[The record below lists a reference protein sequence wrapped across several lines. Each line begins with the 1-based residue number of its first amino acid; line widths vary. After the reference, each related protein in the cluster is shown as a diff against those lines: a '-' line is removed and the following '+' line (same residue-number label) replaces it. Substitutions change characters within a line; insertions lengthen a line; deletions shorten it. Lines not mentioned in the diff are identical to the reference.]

1 MEIDKKHLEYLS
13 FLHLDP
19 QQEKL
24 SENFG
29 VCKNESILPS
39 TNRAFFQNRVTLD
52 DIQQLKQFYENKPF
66 TIWLNNTNSEGN
78 KNAQH
83 FGLEK
88 RYSYPFML
96 ANLKDLDL
104 CQEKNSLIRVDQI
117 TSKDLIINFW
127 SDLVSTVYNT
137 SSTEFKKFVTYLASV
152 KKFNHIKFYVGY
164 FNHSPAATSMLI
176 ERDDAVDIHWVGT
189 LPEFRNRGL
198 GQAVTVSPLQKINT
212 PNVIKTA
219 ILYAS
224 AMGKP
229 LYEKIGFS
237 EVGEC
242 HVYGMKNPDQK

>member
-29 VCKNESILPS
+29 ACKNESMLPS
-39 TNRAFFQNRVTLD
+39 TNRAFFQNRITID

-78 KNAQH
+78 KDAEH
-83 FGLEK
+83 LGFEK

-96 ANLKDLDL
+96 ANLKNIGL
-104 CQEKNSLIRVDQI
+104 CQENPLIRVDQI
-117 TSKDLIINFW
+117 TSKNSIINFW
-127 SDLVSTVYNT
+127 SDLVSTAYNI
-137 SSTEFKKFVTYLASV
+137 SSTEFKKFVTYLVSV
-152 KKFNHIKFYVGY
+152 KKFHGIKFYVGY
-164 FNHSPAATSMLI
+164 FNHSPAATSMFI
-176 ERDDAVDIHWVGT
+176 EKDDTVDIHWVGT
-189 LPEFRNRGL
+189 LPEFRNKGL
-198 GQAVTVSPLQKINT
+198 GQAVTVLPLQKIKT
-212 PNVIKTA
+212 IHKIKVA

-224 AMGKP
+224 AMGEP

-237 EVGEC
+237 GVGEC
-242 HVYGMKNPDQK
+242 HVYGIKNPDQK